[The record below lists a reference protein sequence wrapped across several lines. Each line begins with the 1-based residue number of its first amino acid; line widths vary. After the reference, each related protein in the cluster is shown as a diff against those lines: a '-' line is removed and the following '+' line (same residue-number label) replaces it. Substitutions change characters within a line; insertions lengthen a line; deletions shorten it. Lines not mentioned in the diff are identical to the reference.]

1 MTLVKV
7 QIAPG
12 VDKQDTEYGA
22 EGRWTNTDNVRFRYG
37 LPEKIGGW
45 AKVTTDALVGA
56 ARGIITWFS
65 LDGDQYAITGTN
77 KKLYVYQNQT
87 WYDITPIR
95 ITKSSITS
103 TFTTVLND
111 DKVTCSVTAHGAIE
125 GDFVTISSVSLIPG
139 SSSLSASDF
148 QGEFEVTSVTDTNN
162 FVITLASSETGS
174 AFTTT
179 GTATYNFEINTNPAF
194 SILGY
199 GWGAGTWGLSTWNTT
214 RAGLA
219 APNSVQLDSGKW
231 SLDNWGE
238 DALCQQLNG
247 GLYYWDTSASVSTV
261 QRASVTPVGNAPT
274 SSRFMLVSGT
284 DRHVICFGTETT
296 IGTASTR
303 DDMFI
308 RWCTQEDVNEWA
320 ATATNTAGSQRLT
333 DGSKLVAAKR
343 SRGAVLIWSDTALYQ
358 MQLIGAPFTF
368 GFQQLGSACGACGL
382 HATVESNGKSF
393 WMGTDSFFMFD
404 GSVQKIPC
412 SIEDHVFTNIDEASQ
427 KDTFAAL
434 NSEFNEVTWF
444 YPTSG
449 SSVLNASVTY
459 NYAENVWYNGT
470 LARSSWADKGVY
482 TYPYATE
489 YEASNT
495 TASTPGPTSA
505 AITIKGLTTGRSFMH
520 SQENG
525 NNADGAVLTSQIE
538 SGEFVIPEA
547 GERLMSIRRFIP
559 DFKNLEGT
567 VNVSLIFKD
576 YPASSS
582 RISGPFAVTTSTTK
596 VDTRARGRQG
606 AIKIATDALN
616 TKWRY
621 GTYRADV
628 QQDGL
633 R

>member
-1 MTLVKV
+1 MPLVKV

-45 AKVTTDALVGA
+45 AKVTSDALVGA
-56 ARGIITWFS
+56 ARGLVTWFS

-77 KKLYVYQNQT
+77 KKLYVYQNGAWT
-87 WYDITPIR
+87 DITPIR
-95 ITKSSITS
+95 STRSAITS
-103 TFTTVLND
+103 TFTTLAGD
-111 DKVTCSVTAHGAIE
+111 DKVTCTVTAHGAVE

-139 SSSLSASDF
+139 TSSLTASDF
-148 QGEFEVTSVTDTNN
+148 EGEFEVTSVTDTNN
-162 FVITLASSETGS
+162 FIITLFSSETGTPFS
-174 AFTTT
+174 TT
-179 GTATYNFEINTNPAF
+179 GTGTYAFQINTNPAF

-199 GWGAGTWGLSTWNTT
+199 GWGAGPYSGVVGGPGWGKSSASLS
-214 RAGLA
+214 
-219 APNSVQLDSGKW
+219 APNSVELDSGKW
-231 SLDNWGE
+231 TLDNWGE

-247 GLYYWDTSASVSTV
+247 GLYYWDTSASTTTV
-261 QRASVTPVGNAPT
+261 QRASVTPVVNAPT

-284 DRHVICFGTETT
+284 DRHVICLGTETT
-296 IGTASTR
+296 IGSPNTR

-308 RWCTQEDVNEWA
+308 RWCDQEDVNFWIP
-320 ATATNTAGSQRLT
+320 TATNTAGSQRLT
-333 DGSKLVAAKR
+333 DGSKLVAAER

-368 GFQQLGSACGACGL
+368 GFSQLGSACGACGL
-382 HATVESNGKSF
+382 HATVESNGRSF

-412 SIEDHVFTNIDEASQ
+412 TIEDHVFTNIDESSQ

-449 SSVLNASVTY
+449 SSALNASATF
-459 NYAENVWYNGT
+459 NYAEKVWYNGT

-482 TYPYATE
+482 QYPYATE
-489 YEASNT
+489 YISTNT
-495 TASTPGPTSA
+495 TATISTIG
-505 AITIKGLTTGRSFMH
+505 GLTAGRSFMH

-525 NNADGAVLTSQIE
+525 NNADGSSLSSQIE
-538 SGEFVIPEA
+538 SGEFVIPQA
-547 GERLMSIRRFIP
+547 GEKLMSIRRFIP
-559 DFKNLEGT
+559 DFKNLSGT

-582 RISGPFAVTTSTTK
+582 RTSGPFAITTSTTK

-606 AIKIATDALN
+606 SVKISTDALN

-628 QQDGL
+628 QPDGM

>member
-1 MTLVKV
+1 MPLIKV

-45 AKVTTDALVGA
+45 AKVTSDALVGA

-77 KKLYVYQNQT
+77 KKLYVYQNGS

-95 ITKSSITS
+95 STGASITD
-103 TFTTVLND
+103 FTTTD
-111 DKVTCSVTAHGAIE
+111 TSTSVTATDASHGAIE
-125 GDFVTISSVSLIPG
+125 GDFVTISSVSGTANGIVAANLE
-139 SSSLSASDF
+139 
-148 QGEFEVTSVTDTNN
+148 GEFEIQSVTDTNN
-162 FVITLASSETGS
+162 YVIIAKSAATSTG
-174 AFTTT
+174 AATV
-179 GTATYNFEINTNPAF
+179 TATAEYQINTNPAV

-199 GWGAGTWGLSTWNTT
+199 GWGAGPWGGVTGGPGWGKS
-214 RAGLA
+214 RASLA
-219 APNSVQLDSGKW
+219 APNSVELDSGKW

-238 DALCQQLNG
+238 DVLAQQLNG
-247 GLYYWDTSASVSTV
+247 GLYYWDTSASTTTV
-261 QRASVTPVGNAPT
+261 QRASVTPVSAAPT

-284 DRHVICFGTETT
+284 DRHVICLGTETT
-296 IGTASTR
+296 IGTATTR

-308 RWCTQEDVNEWA
+308 RWCDQEDVNDWA
-320 ATATNTAGSQRLT
+320 PTATNTAGSQRLT
-333 DGSKLVAAKR
+333 DGSKLVAAER
-343 SRGAVLIWSDTALYQ
+343 SRGAVLIWTDNALYQ

-382 HATVESNGKSF
+382 HATVESNGRSF

-412 SIEDHVFTNIDEASQ
+412 SIEDFVFKDIDPASQ

-444 YPTSG
+444 YPSDG
-449 SSVLNASVTY
+449 SSVIDRLATY
-459 NYAENVWYNGT
+459 NYAEKVWYNGT
-470 LARSSWADKGVY
+470 LSRSSWADKGVY
-482 TYPYATE
+482 QYPYATE
-489 YEASNT
+489 YNATDS
-495 TASTPGPTSA
+495 TATIST
-505 AITIKGLTTGRSFMH
+505 ITGLTDGRSFMH

-525 NNADGAVLTSQIE
+525 NNADGSSLSSQIE
-538 SGEFVIPEA
+538 SGEFVIPQA
-547 GERLMSIRRFIP
+547 GEKLMSIRRFIP

-567 VNVSLIFKD
+567 VNVSLVFKD

-582 RISGPFAVTTSTTK
+582 RTSGPFAVTTSTTK

-606 AIKIATDALN
+606 ALKIATDALN

-628 QQDGL
+628 QPDGM

>member
-1 MTLVKV
+1 MTLIKV
-7 QIAPG
+7 QVAPG

-45 AKVTTDALVGA
+45 AKVTSDALVGA
-56 ARGIITWFS
+56 ARGIVTWFS

-77 KKLYVYQNQT
+77 KKLYVYQNGA

-95 ITKSSITS
+95 STGASITD
-103 TFTTVLND
+103 FTTTD
-111 DKVTCSVTAHGAIE
+111 TSTSVTATDASHGAIE
-125 GDFVTISSVSLIPG
+125 GDFVTISSVSGTANGIVAANLE
-139 SSSLSASDF
+139 
-148 QGEFEVTSVTDTNN
+148 GEFEIQSVTDTNN
-162 FVITLASSETGS
+162 YVIIAKSAATSTGAASV
-174 AFTTT
+174 
-179 GTATYNFEINTNPAF
+179 TATAEYQINTNPAV

-199 GWGAGTWGLSTWNTT
+199 GWGAGPWGGVSGGPGWGKS
-214 RAGLA
+214 RASLA

-238 DALCQQLNG
+238 DVLAQQLNG
-247 GLYYWDTSASVSTV
+247 GLYYWDTSASTTTV
-261 QRASVTPVGNAPT
+261 QRAEDTTVANAPT
-274 SSRFMLVSGT
+274 SSRFMMVSGT

-303 DDMFI
+303 DEMFI
-308 RWCTQEDVNEWA
+308 RWCDQESVNTWIP
-320 ATATNTAGSQRLT
+320 TATNTAGTQRLT
-333 DGSKLVAAKR
+333 DGSKLVSAER
-343 SRGAVLIWSDTALYQ
+343 SRGAVLIWTDTALYQ

-368 GFQQLGSACGACGL
+368 GFSQLGSACGSCGL
-382 HATVESNGKSF
+382 HATVETNGRAY

-412 SIEDHVFTNIDEASQ
+412 SIEDHVFKDIDEASQ

-444 YPTSG
+444 YPSSG
-449 SSVLNASVTY
+449 SSVIDSLATF
-459 NYAENVWYNGT
+459 NYAEKVWYNGT
-470 LARSSWADKGVY
+470 LSRSSWADKGVY
-482 TYPYATE
+482 QYPYATE
-489 YEASNT
+489 YNATDSSATIT
-495 TASTPGPTSA
+495 T
-505 AITIKGLTTGRSFMH
+505 ITGLTDGRSFMH
-520 SQENG
+520 AQENG
-525 NNADGAVLTSQIE
+525 NNADGSAMSSEIK

-559 DFKNLEGT
+559 DFKNLSGT
-567 VNVSLIFKD
+567 VNVELDFKL
-576 YPASSS
+576 YPTSSTVTN
-582 RISGPFAVTTSTTK
+582 GPFAVTTSTTK

-606 AIKIATDALN
+606 AIKITSSAIDTA
-616 TKWRY
+616 WRY

-628 QQDGL
+628 QPDGL